1 MTGRCGSDSGVEA
14 EMDGAGCEGVGERV
28 SGWLTGGGRE
38 VLWCVRSDGGAA
50 RGREA
55 LGTVSGSGKKRN

>member
-1 MTGRCGSDSGVEA
+1 
-14 EMDGAGCEGVGERV
+14 MDGAGCEGVGERV